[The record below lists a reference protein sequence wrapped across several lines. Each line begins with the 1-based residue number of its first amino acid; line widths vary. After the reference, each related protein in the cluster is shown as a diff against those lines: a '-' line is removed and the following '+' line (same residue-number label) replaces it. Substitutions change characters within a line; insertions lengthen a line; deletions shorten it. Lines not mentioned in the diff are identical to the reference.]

1 MVLAVRRGSPLRKV
15 ARRFGVS
22 HGTVQHW
29 VRRAY
34 GQRLDRM
41 DFTDRPC
48 GLFSAV
54 NRIGRRIERLVLTLR
69 KSLRERSPLG
79 EHGAAAI
86 RRVLLA
92 RKIRLVP
99 CVRTIG
105 RILQRH
111 GVLDAR
117 RRIRRPPPPKGW
129 YLPLVAS
136 RQVEIDSFDTITDLV
151 IKGGQDVTVLTGISL
166 HGGLPASWPEARI
179 TAKIVCQRLL
189 DHWRIYGLPAYAK
202 FDNDT
207 VFQGA
212 HQWPDSF
219 GRVTRLCLQ
228 LGVTPVFVPPREPGF
243 QAEVES
249 FNGRWQRFVW
259 RRFVHRSL
267 TDLRRRSDRF
277 LDAVRCQGAQ
287 RINTAPER
295 RKLPAN
301 FQPDYQRPLRDTVIF
316 LRRTDP
322 AGRVACLGHHW
333 LVDRDWPHRLVRVE
347 VKLTAGQVR
356 CFALRRRDPAAQPL
370 LKTLV
375 YQPPKHPFAE

>member
-22 HGTVQHW
+22 HGTVQYW
-29 VRRAY
+29 VRRAH
-34 GQRLDRM
+34 GRRLDRVV
-41 DFTDRPC
+41 FTDRPC
-48 GLFSAV
+48 GLSSSV
-54 NRIGRRIERLVLTLR
+54 NRTGRQIERVVLALR
-69 KSLRERSPLG
+69 KNLRERSPLG
-79 EHGAAAI
+79 EHGAVAI
-86 RRVLLA
+86 RRELLA
-92 RKIRLVP
+92 RKIRSVP

-129 YLPLVAS
+129 YLPLAAS
-136 RQVEIDSFDTITDLV
+136 RQAEIDSFDTITDLV
-151 IKGGQDVTVLTGISL
+151 IKGGQDVTVLNGISL

-179 TAKIVCQRLL
+179 TAKITGQRLL
-189 DHWRIYGLPAYAK
+189 DHWRDYGLPAYAK

-212 HQWPDSF
+212 HQWPNSF

-243 QAEVES
+243 QAEIES

-267 TDLRRRSDRF
+267 TDLCAHSDRF
-277 LDAVRCQGAQ
+277 LDALRRQGAP
-287 RINTAPER
+287 RIGGAPER
-295 RKLPAN
+295 RKFPVD
-301 FQPDYQRPLRDTVIF
+301 FQPDYQRPLHGLVIF

-322 AGRVACLGHHW
+322 TGQVACLGHHW

-347 VKLTAGQVR
+347 VDLTTEQVR
-356 CFALRRRDPAAQPL
+356 CFALRRRDPSAQPL

-375 YQPPKHPFAE
+375 YHPPKRPFAE